1 MPPSGPA
8 PAGISSACPLL
19 LGSGSPRR
27 RELLEQMRIP
37 ILVRAPVVDEREL
50 PGEGAQAY
58 LSRIVTAKTQAALGF
73 EESPKS
79 AGILCAD
86 TSVVVDGAI
95 LGKPGNEAEGANM
108 LARLVGRS
116 HEVMTRYA
124 IVVAGEARARAEQ
137 TVVTR
142 VQMRDATDV
151 ELRRYVATGEGS
163 DKAGGYAV
171 QGIGAFLV
179 TRIEGSYSNVVGLPI
194 SEVVRDLVRLGLL
207 VEFP

>member
-1 MPPSGPA
+1 MSPSGPA
-8 PAGISSACPLL
+8 PAGISSARPLL

-50 PGEGAQAY
+50 PGEAVEAY
-58 LSRIVTAKTQAALGF
+58 LSRIVTAKTQAALRF

-79 AGILCAD
+79 AAILCAD

-95 LGKPGNEAEGANM
+95 LGKPGDDAEGADM

-124 IVVAGEARARAEQ
+124 IVVAGEACASAEQ

-142 VQMRDATDV
+142 VQMRDATEV
-151 ELRRYVATGEGS
+151 ELRRYVATGEGR

-171 QGIGAFLV
+171 QGVGAFLV

-194 SEVVRDLVRLGLL
+194 SEVVRDLVRLGVL